1 MPNNYVLLDRIEL
14 NATAASVTF
23 DNIPQSGY
31 TDLKLVY
38 SARTNV
44 SSTSDHILM
53 QFNNSTTSLTGK
65 RLVGNG
71 AAAASYSVTSGPA
84 GQSSG
89 NTSTAN
95 TFGSGEIY
103 IPNYRGS
110 TNKSWSADGV
120 SENNATS
127 AAAEINAG
135 LWSNT
140 AAITSIKLIQ
150 EVGTAFLANSTFS
163 LYGLAQVGTT
173 PAIAPKADGGNVIG
187 TDGTYWYH
195 AFLSNG
201 TFTPQ
206 VGLSCQYLVIA
217 GGASG
222 GQANGGGGGGGA
234 GGYRSS
240 VTGESS
246 GGGASAESPLSLIAN
261 TSYTV
266 TVGAGGAKVGS
277 GSTLVGNDGNDSTF
291 ATITSTKG
299 GGGAAD
305 ATPVG
310 RSGGSGGG
318 GAGSAGTNAG
328 GAGTANQGRAGG
340 SGSSD
345 EATYRSYGGGGG
357 ASVAGANGST
367 SASTGANG
375 GNGIASSITGSSV
388 TRAGGGGG
396 GQVTGGTGGTGGGG
410 AGGNRVTDGGDG
422 TINTGSGGG
431 GNGKVS
437 PNANNGAGGSG
448 IVIIRYLV
456 A

>member
-1 MPNNYVLLDRIEL
+1 VTSARKTSSGANIISVQFNGSSANFTQRYLDG
-14 NATAASVTF
+14 NGSAASSGTTTAAWAGWIV
-23 DNIPQSGY
+23 G
-31 TDLKLVY
+31 
-38 SARTNV
+38 
-44 SSTSDHILM
+44 SD
-53 QFNNSTTSLTGK
+53 
-65 RLVGNG
+65 
-71 AAAASYSVTSGPA
+71 Y
-84 GQSSG
+84 
-89 NTSTAN
+89 TAN
-95 TFGSGEIY
+95 TFSNNSMY
-103 IPNYRGS
+103 IPNYRSGS
-110 TNKSWSADGV
+110 FKSYSIDGV
-120 SENNATS
+120 IETNGTTS
-127 AAAEINAG
+127 YMGLVAG
-135 LWSNT
+135 LWSNI
-140 AAITSIKLIQ
+140 AAINSITMTNATGDF
-150 EVGTAFLANSTFS
+150 VAGSTFS

-206 VGLSCQYLVIA
+206 VELSCQYLVIA